1 MSAKFDSSTTGLTTT
16 PTTFRKSRS
25 LNDRVGIGFLVATFV
40 AIILGLAIGIPLS
53 KRDTSGGGASQSS
66 ELQRAMTLL
75 TNNPL
80 IDCKL
85 FSNLKFLIYI

>member
-1 MSAKFDSSTTGLTTT
+1 MSAKFDSSTTALTTSQ
-16 PTTFRKSRS
+16 TTFRKGRS
-25 LNDRVGIGFLVATFV
+25 LNDRVGIGFLVVTFV

-80 IDCKL
+80 IDG
-85 FSNLKFLIYI
+85 